1 MPHSGRRRPGSDGGV
16 APGRERAAT
25 TGNTARMS
33 SSTTTATGPAQP
45 DVQNDR
51 RLDPRVKRALRNIP
65 PRVLGDIDSRERLVE
80 ISNSESALAMAA
92 KQEELYARFD
102 TADVA
107 PFDGLRI
114 ETHEFTSAPDGNT
127 VKVQFIRPDNDDV
140 LPGVVYLHGG
150 GMQTGSCFG
159 AMYRM
164 WGRMLAHQGLAVA
177 MIDFRNALTPSSAP
191 EIEPFPAGLNDCV
204 AGVRWTVA
212 NAAELGIDPDHVIVA
227 GESGGGNLT
236 LATGMQLL
244 RDGETGLVRGLYA
257 LCPYIAGR
265 WPQERYPSSI
275 ENEGILLN
283 LHNNRGAVAYGVE
296 QLDAGNPLAWPSF
309 ATEDDVR
316 GLAPTF
322 ISVNE
327 ADPLRDEGIE
337 FYRLLMAAGVRAQCR
352 VVMGTSHGMDVFAA
366 VLPDVSAQTAASIAL
381 FAHS

>member
-1 MPHSGRRRPGSDGGV
+1 MSTD
-16 APGRERAAT
+16 EKAT
-25 TGNTARMS
+25 PR
-33 SSTTTATGPAQP
+33 P

-51 RLDPRVKRALRNIP
+51 RLDPRVKRALRSVP
-65 PRVLGDIDSRERLVE
+65 SRPLSDIDSRERLVE

-92 KQEELYARFD
+92 KLEALYARFD
-102 TADVA
+102 TAEVA
-107 PFDGLRI
+107 PFQGLRI
-114 ETHEFTSAPDGNT
+114 EGREFASSPDGNT
-127 VKVQFIRPDNDDV
+127 VQVQVIRPDSDDV
-140 LPGVVYLHGG
+140 VPGVVYLHGG
-150 GMQTGSCFG
+150 GMQTGSCFN

-164 WGRMLAHQGLAVA
+164 WGRVLANQGLAVA
-177 MIDFRNALTPSSAP
+177 MIDFRNCLTPSSAP

-212 NAAELGIDPDHVIVA
+212 NAVELGIDPDRVIVA

-244 RDGETGLVRGLYA
+244 RDGDMGLVHGLYA

-265 WPQERYPSSI
+265 WPQERFPSSI

-283 LHNNRGAVAYGVE
+283 LHHNRGAVAYGIE
-296 QLDAGNPLAWPSF
+296 QLAAGNFLAWPSF
-309 ATEDDVR
+309 ATDDDVR

-337 FYRLLMAAGVRAQCR
+337 FYRLLLGAGVSAQCR

-366 VLPDVSAQTAASIAL
+366 VLPDVAAQTAASIAL
-381 FAHS
+381 FART

>member
-1 MPHSGRRRPGSDGGV
+1 M
-16 APGRERAAT
+16 AT
-25 TGNTARMS
+25 STAR
-33 SSTTTATGPAQP
+33 GGEP
-45 DVQNDR
+45 DVQNDH
-51 RLDPRVKRALRNIP
+51 RLDPRVKRALRSVP
-65 PRVLGDIDSRERLVE
+65 SRRMSDIDSRERLVE

-92 KQEELYARFD
+92 KLEDLYARFD
-102 TADVA
+102 TAEVA

-114 ETHEFTSAPDGNT
+114 ETREFASSPDGNT
-127 VKVQFIRPDNDDV
+127 IKVQFIRPDNDDV

-150 GMQTGSCFG
+150 GMQTGSCFN

-164 WGRMLAHQGLAVA
+164 WGRVLAHQGLAVA
-177 MIDFRNALTPSSAP
+177 MIDFRNCLTPSSAP
-191 EIEPFPAGLNDCV
+191 EIEPFPAGLHDCV
-204 AGVRWTVA
+204 SGVRWTAA
-212 NAAELGIDPDHVIVA
+212 NADDLGIDPGHVVVA

-244 RDGETGLVRGLYA
+244 RDGDMGLVRGLYA

-265 WPQERYPSSI
+265 WPQERFPSSI

-283 LHNNRGAVAYGVE
+283 LHHNRGAVAYGIE
-296 QLDAGNPLAWPSF
+296 QLDNGNPMAWPSL
-309 ATEDDVR
+309 ATDNDVR

-337 FYRLLMAAGVRAQCR
+337 FYRLLLRAGVSAQCR

-366 VLPDVSAQTAASIAL
+366 VLPDVAAQTAASIAL
-381 FAHS
+381 FART